1 MKTLDYAEAQN
12 EIILLGRYNLVMVVS
27 NNENFIRL
35 QTKWLMSNDIESVV
49 FSDLKTYGTFV
60 NDFNA
65 FRTYR
70 GTKDICYKTL
80 LTDSREVFKS
90 IKSDHYT
97 EHDIHKYLIIDEND
111 VEFERVKATSY
122 NEIADIPINVP
133 RTVKNEFGYMV
144 ANDEELEREFTTQK
158 EQQSNLVK
166 LYDMIQNSNEL
177 DIRLKNR
184 MLEQLTK
191 EISQFI
197 YVEHYVDY
205 SKMIKNILYNYDYD
219 TYKKIDRLKQ
229 KYQLLACNDI
239 KYYRQFHNAVND
251 ILRPYFSSIE
261 FVKQIIDSQYRHGYQ
276 FKLDYSV
283 NGKKVIK
290 FRKDCAFI
298 GYNISEIF
306 RTRCTSREYE
316 NGNID
321 LILDKDVVD
330 SVIELL
336 KSYDN
341 NTGQNN

>member
-35 QTKWLMSNDIESVV
+35 QTKWLMSNDIEFVV
-49 FSDLKTYGTFV
+49 FSDLKITGMSV

-65 FRTYR
+65 YKTY
-70 GTKDICYKTL
+70 GEQKDICYKTL
-80 LTDSREVFKS
+80 LTDSREVFES

-122 NEIADIPINVP
+122 NEISDIPVNVP

-144 ANDEELEREFTTQK
+144 ADEKELSEAFELMK
-158 EQQSNLVK
+158 VQQQNTLK
-166 LYDMIQNSNEL
+166 LYDAIQNSDL
-177 DIRLKNR
+177 DTKLKNR

-191 EISQFI
+191 EISQSI
-197 YVEHYVDY
+197 YVENYVDY
-205 SKMIKNILYNYDYD
+205 SKMILNILYNYDWD
-219 TYKKIDRLKQ
+219 AFNQIKKLKQ

-251 ILRPYFSSIE
+251 ILRPYFSSIG
-261 FVKQIIDSQYRHGYQ
+261 FVKQIIDFQYKRGYQ
-276 FKLDYSV
+276 FKLNYSV

-306 RTRCTSREYE
+306 RTKCTSREYE

-321 LILDKDVVD
+321 LILDTDVVD
-330 SVIELL
+330 SIIELL
-336 KSYDN
+336 ESYN
-341 NTGQNN
+341 